1 MTVKFLIALAVLI
14 GLWLF
19 LYQQV
24 RRPVRGRLH
33 WQKRLRVAL
42 VAVVVIAASL
52 VFYGFFVEPNR
63 LVTRHETIQIDNWPR
78 ELNDLRIAVLSDI
91 HAGGAFINERKLR
104 TIVERTNQLQP
115 DMIVILGDYI
125 SGDGRRHPLRMTP
138 DVFGVVLKDFRAPLG
153 VYSVLGN
160 HDWWYDGREVRAAL
174 EQNGIKVLDD
184 EVFKVEVNRGQAQGT
199 DAQATPTQGTAVQ
212 AGAANAAMATG
223 TSFWL
228 VGLAD
233 LWTRPQRIVTTVS
246 QVPENAPVIALTHNP
261 DIFPRLPSRVHL
273 LLAGHTHGAQI
284 RLPFIGYVVQPSNT
298 YGERYARGHIFE
310 NGHHLFVTTGI
321 GTSIVSVRFGVPPE
335 IVLLTVKSQQ
345 SN

>member
-1 MTVKFLIALAVLI
+1 MTVKFVIAVAVLI

-19 LYQQV
+19 LFQQM
-24 RRPVRGRLH
+24 RRPVSTRLQ
-33 WQKRLRVAL
+33 WQKQVRVAL
-42 VAVVVIAASL
+42 MAVVVFAASL
-52 VFYGFFVEPNR
+52 VFWGFFVEPNR
-63 LVTRHETIQIDNWPR
+63 LITRHETIQIDNWPR

-91 HAGGAFINERKLR
+91 HAGGAFIDERKLR
-104 TIVERTNQLQP
+104 TIVERTNEMQP
-115 DMIVILGDYI
+115 EMIVILGDYI
-125 SGDGRRHPLRMTP
+125 SGDGRRHPLKMKP
-138 DVFGVVLKDFRAPLG
+138 EVFAAVLKDFRAPLG

-160 HDWWYDGREVRAAL
+160 HDWWYNGGEVRTAL

-184 EVFKVEVNRGQAQGT
+184 EVFKV
-199 DAQATPTQGTAVQ
+199 DAR
-212 AGAANAAMATG
+212 G

-233 LWTRPQRIVTTVS
+233 LWTRPQRIETAVAK
-246 QVPENAPVIALTHNP
+246 VPENATVIAMTHNP
-261 DIFPRLPSRVHL
+261 DIFPRVPSRVQL

-284 RLPFIGYVVQPSNT
+284 RLPFIGYVVAPSNT

-335 IVLLTVKSQQ
+335 IVLLTVKSQ
-345 SN
+345 